1 MKNYH
6 ATFEKKTYIF
16 KQPSGT
22 SRGVLTEKHAWFI
35 YLTTPNTKDRIGIGE
50 CSIIPGLSPDFNDF
64 TEYESKIQEV
74 CQNIEYYIENQNKL
88 ESYPSIL
95 FGLETA
101 LLDLNSEKKGV
112 FFDTYFT
119 RRERGIPI
127 NGLIWMGSKENMLQ
141 QIEEKLLQGFT
152 CLKMKVGAIDFD
164 QELDILKSIRNR
176 FSPSEIELRV
186 DANGAFSVKDALAK
200 LDQLSKFQLHSIE
213 QPIKQGQIEEMAD
226 LCSKTPLPI
235 ALDEELIGVYGMEN
249 KKQLLSHVKPQ
260 YIILKPSLHGG
271 LKGSTEWINIAE
283 SYNIPWWMTSALES
297 NIGLN
302 TIAQFASTFKNNL
315 PQGLG
320 TGGLY
325 VQNESTKLF
334 VKKGFIFSDY

>member
-1 MKNYH
+1 MKKYH

-35 YLTTPNTKDRIGIGE
+35 YLTTSNRTDRIGVGE
-50 CSIIPGLSPDFNDF
+50 SSIIPGLSPDFNDF

-74 CQNIEYYIENQNKL
+74 CQNIDYYIENQNELK
-88 ESYPSIL
+88 SFPSIL

-101 LLDLNSEKKGV
+101 LLDLNSVAQGV

-141 QIEEKLLQGFT
+141 QIEEKLLQGFK
-152 CLKMKVGAIDFD
+152 CLKMKVGAIDFN

-186 DANGAFSVKDALAK
+186 DANGAFTPEEAIFKLDLLAK
-200 LDQLSKFQLHSIE
+200 FKLHSIE
-213 QPIKQGQIEEMAD
+213 QPIKQGQIQEMSD

-235 ALDEELIGVYGMEN
+235 ALDEELIGVYGVEN
-249 KKQLLSHVKPQ
+249 KKQLLSQVKPQ

-283 SYNIPWWMTSALES
+283 EKNIPWWMTSALES
-297 NIGLN
+297 NVGLN
-302 TIAQFASTFKNNL
+302 MIAQFASTFKNDL

-325 VQNESTKLF
+325 VRNEPSELKVEKGNLLF
-334 VKKGFIFSDY
+334 

>member
-1 MKNYH
+1 MKKYH

-35 YLTTPNTKDRIGIGE
+35 YLTTSNRKDRIGVGE

-74 CQNIEYYIENQNKL
+74 CQNIDYYIENQNELK
-88 ESYPSIL
+88 SFPSIL

-101 LLDLNSEKKGV
+101 LLDLNSVTLGV

-141 QIEEKLLQGFT
+141 QIEEKLLQGFK
-152 CLKMKVGAIDFD
+152 CLKMKVGAIDFN

-186 DANGAFSVKDALAK
+186 DANGAFTPEEAIFKLDLLAK
-200 LDQLSKFQLHSIE
+200 FKLHSIE
-213 QPIKQGQIEEMAD
+213 QPIKQGQIQEMSD

-235 ALDEELIGVYGMEN
+235 ALDEELIGVYGVEN
-249 KKQLLSHVKPQ
+249 KKQLLSQVKPQ

-283 SYNIPWWMTSALES
+283 EKNIPWWMTSALES
-297 NIGLN
+297 NVGLN
-302 TIAQFASTFKNNL
+302 MIAQFASTFKNDL

-325 VQNESTKLF
+325 VRNESTKLF

>member
-22 SRGVLTEKHAWFI
+22 SRGILTEKHAWFI
-35 YLTTPNTKDRIGIGE
+35 YLTSSDSKDRIGVGE
-50 CSIIPGLSPDFNDF
+50 CSIIPGLSSDFNDF
-64 TEYESKIQEV
+64 IEYENKIKEV
-74 CQNIEYYIENQNKL
+74 CQNVQYYIENQNKL
-88 ESYPSIL
+88 KSFPSVL

-101 LLDLNSEKKGV
+101 LLDLNSHIKGV

-141 QIEEKLLQGFT
+141 QIEEKLIQGFT

-164 QELDILKSIRNR
+164 QELDILQSIRNR

-186 DANGAFSVKDALAK
+186 DANGAFSTEEAMSK
-200 LDQLSKFQLHSIE
+200 LVRLSKFQLHSIE
-213 QPIKQGQIEEMAD
+213 QPIKQGQIQEMAD

-235 ALDEELIGVYGMEN
+235 ALDEELIGINGIDN
-249 KKQLLSHVKPQ
+249 KLGLLTEIKPQ

-271 LKGSTEWINIAE
+271 LKGSTEWISIAE
-283 SYNIPWWMTSALES
+283 KKSIPWWMTSALES

-302 TIAQFASTFKNNL
+302 TIAQFASTFNNL
-315 PQGLG
+315 IPQGLG

-325 VQNESTKLF
+325 VNNEQTHLLVKNGLLF
-334 VKKGFIFSDY
+334 F

>member
-35 YLTTPNTKDRIGIGE
+35 YLTTPNTKDRIGVGE
-50 CSIIPGLSPDFNDF
+50 CSIIPGLSPDFIDF
-64 TEYESKIQEV
+64 TEYENKIQEV
-74 CQNIEYYIENQNKL
+74 CQNIQYYIENQNEL
-88 ESYPSIL
+88 ESFPSML

-101 LLDLNSEKKGV
+101 LLDLNSDIKGV

-164 QELDILKSIRNR
+164 QELDILQSIRNR

-186 DANGAFSVKDALAK
+186 DANGAFSTEEAMSK
-200 LDQLSKFQLHSIE
+200 LDRLSKFHLHSIE
-213 QPIKQGQIEEMAD
+213 QPIKQGQIDKLAE
-226 LCSKTPLPI
+226 LCKNTPLPI
-235 ALDEELIGVYGMEN
+235 ALDEELIGIIGIDN
-249 KKQLLSHVKPQ
+249 KLSLLTEINPQ

-283 SYNIPWWMTSALES
+283 KINIPWWMTSALES

-302 TIAQFASTFKNNL
+302 TIAQFASTFNNLL

-325 VQNESTKLF
+325 VNNEQTHLLVKNGLLF
-334 VKKGFIFSDY
+334 F

>member
-35 YLTTPNTKDRIGIGE
+35 YLTTPNTKDRIGVGE

-64 TEYESKIQEV
+64 TKYESKIQEV
-74 CQNIEYYIENQNKL
+74 CQNIDYYIENQNEL
-88 ESYPSIL
+88 ESFPSML

-101 LLDLNSEKKGV
+101 LLDLNSDIKGV

-164 QELDILKSIRNR
+164 QELDILQSIRNR

-186 DANGAFSVKDALAK
+186 DANGAFSTEEAMSK
-200 LDQLSKFQLHSIE
+200 LVRLSKFQLHSIE
-213 QPIKQGQIEEMAD
+213 QPIKQGQIQEMAD

-235 ALDEELIGVYGMEN
+235 ALDEELIGINGIDN
-249 KKQLLSHVKPQ
+249 KLGLLTEIKPQ

-271 LKGSTEWINIAE
+271 LKGSTEWISIAE
-283 SYNIPWWMTSALES
+283 KKSIPWWMTSALES

-302 TIAQFASTFKNNL
+302 TIAQFASTFNNL
-315 PQGLG
+315 IPQGLG

-325 VQNESTKLF
+325 VNNEQTHLLVKNGLLF
-334 VKKGFIFSDY
+334 F